1 MPIKQQMVVVQ
12 LPNHIQLFVTPW
24 TTACQASLSFSVSWS
39 LLKFTSIESEMLS
52 NHLILCCPLLLL
64 PSIFLTIRVF
74 FNKSSLRI
82 RWPKYWS
89 FSISPSNEYSG
100 FISFRTDWFILLAV
114 QWTLK
119 RLVDNHKL
127 LNEWVNEW
135 MKFSWIQEQWEL
147 EDLEEVSFYFYPC
160 KEIFP
165 KAWMGVTVE
174 VDWESM
180 DPRSCQTVWQWETM
194 GFSFL
199 IY

>member
-1 MPIKQQMVVVQ
+1 MVVVQ
-12 LPNHIQLFVTPW
+12 WPSHSRLFVTPW
-24 TTACQASLSFSVSWS
+24 AAACQALLSFSVPWS
-39 LLKFTSIESEMLS
+39 LLKFMSIESEMPS

-64 PSIFLTIRVF
+64 SSIFLNIRVF
-74 FNKSSLRI
+74 SNKSSLWI
-82 RWPKYWS
+82 KWPKYWS

-100 FISFRTDWFILLAV
+100 FISFRTDWFYSPCCP
-114 QWTLK
+114 WTLT

-135 MKFSWIQEQWEL
+135 MKFPWTQEQWEL
-147 EDLEEVSFYFYPC
+147 EDLEEVSFYFYPP

-165 KAWMGVTVE
+165 KAWMGITVE
-174 VDWESM
+174 VNWESV
-180 DPRSCQTVWQWETM
+180 DPNSQSTVWLWQRM